1 MIRIRPKHFRWAVLA
16 VLLAG
21 ILGFRFIPGA
31 GEVYSQTLYPA
42 ISTLLARA
50 SSFTSLLLEE
60 IFVIGAALL
69 LAVFPFT
76 ARRHKKKWTTVIGR
90 EIEIMA
96 WIYIWFYWGWGMNYF
111 RNSFFQRAD
120 VAAATYQENVF
131 LRFLHAYT
139 DSLNASFVPL
149 SPSHRTEIHTYEQ
162 EVKNIYQSFPEHF
175 GLRKPCAFQHP
186 KQSLM
191 DGLYSAVGV
200 LGYMGPF
207 FAESYVNPQ
216 MKADAFTY
224 AHELSHWLGVSSE
237 AEANFWAYQT
247 CIRSSVPAVRYQGY
261 SGLLPYILVNA
272 ASLLNENDFK
282 KWTETIQ
289 PEVKE
294 HYRQLHRYRQ
304 DLYNPFMGKIQDAV
318 YNWYL
323 KSNRIPSGQ
332 KNYAEVVGMILSMPE
347 EWWY

>member
-1 MIRIRPKHFRWAVLA
+1 MKRFRLKYFRWAALT

-31 GEVYSQTLYPA
+31 GEVYTQMFYPA
-42 ISTLLARA
+42 ISVTLARMA
-50 SSFTSLLLEE
+50 SATSLLLEE

-69 LAVFPFT
+69 LIVFPLI
-76 ARRHKKKWTTVIGR
+76 ARRRKKKWTTVAGR
-90 EIEIMA
+90 EIEIIT

-111 RNSFFQRAD
+111 RDSFFQRAN
-120 VAAATYQENVF
+120 VTPAVYQENAF
-131 LRFLHAYT
+131 LRFLYAYA
-139 DSLNASFVPL
+139 DSLNASFVPQ
-149 SPSHRTEIHTYEQ
+149 SATQRPEIHTYEK
-162 EVKNIYQSFPEHF
+162 EVKNIYQKFPKHF
-175 GLRKPCAFQHP
+175 GLGKAYSFQHP

-207 FAESYVNPQ
+207 FAESYINPQ

-224 AHELSHWLGVSSE
+224 AHELSHWLGISSE

-247 CIRSSVPAVRYQGY
+247 CIRSSVPDVRYQGY
-261 SGLLPYILVNA
+261 FGLLPYVLVNA
-272 ASLLNENDFK
+272 AGLLNEDDFR
-282 KWTETIQ
+282 KWTEAIR

-294 HYRQLHRYRQ
+294 HYRLLHKYRQ
-304 DLYNPFMGKIQDAV
+304 GLYNPAIGKIQETV

-323 KSNRIPSGQ
+323 KSNRISSGQ
-332 KNYAEVVGMILSMPE
+332 KNYAEVVGMILSLPE